1 MDQIQKH
8 ITPLIENQFPE
19 FYRTEGPI
27 FVEFIKQYYKWLEES
42 QSVSQKDFAGTGHV
56 HVNSKNTIVTGI
68 GTNFTQIFAN
78 GDEIAIYYDSD
89 LNTYDVFT
97 IDAVTNSTYLTLTS
111 NNLPTFTSGNSW
123 YTSVFTQYNPNYYLR
138 RFDESNDID
147 NTVDSFLVYFK
158 EKYLKNIQYDTAFN
172 IRYLLK
178 HSLNLYR
185 SKGTER
191 SLDLL
196 FRSVFGLPASVYY
209 PSVDIFRLSDG
220 KWFTPTYLEIS
231 MERNSDK
238 LVGKQIVGDT
248 SGALAFVEALIRRSV
263 KGRLIDVLFISALKG
278 NFSIGESINTIDE
291 ILEQRE
297 RPYLIGSLTSFDV
310 SADGS
315 GANYE
320 EGDLVDIYSNY
331 GDQGIGRVTEIID
344 ATGRVTFTL
353 TNGGYAYRETANVL
367 ISENV
372 LAITNLV
379 YSAPPARYASFLEGI
394 VQPTSTIEYYDVS
407 ETFVVANND
416 YLYTYHV
423 NNDVKGIGL
432 VIDYTASSNTL
443 GTIKVNVLF
452 GDMDDATYYT
462 EANALSATQNT
473 YTAET
478 YQANVIGYHA
488 NVSVTANVQSGTFVT
503 DEELYQVDSYGLF
516 VANGSISYIGS
527 LSGSKKTFNVSNLKG
542 AFTPDYLVRGRT
554 SNATAT
560 LLEQTIYM
568 GVINSTNTLYSNPN
582 NYVYFANSLATA
594 TIDNISTGTLANVSF
609 SNSLLYTETFDIN
622 DDYILPYVGT
632 YLNASQYDFPDYPSG
647 NLTNG
652 TLAQMLAN
660 TTYTIGK
667 IQQLTGINQGQDYNI
682 APVIKVWDQ
691 ITSGAAKKDY
701 VLEIANVSGYFSV
714 GEIVSQTDSSSR
726 GLVKS
731 VNTSHMYVEQLRYL
745 DENNFTLTSNSTT
758 VLTGEKSGATANVT
772 NFYPD
777 NATESLGLNAVLD
790 ADVRTV
796 SGSVT
801 KLEVY
806 NSGFGYKEGETVRF
820 VKQGEGYDSNTAG
833 FAFSTLQRQG
843 YGESYYKEKGG
854 LLSDQKKLF
863 DGIYYQEY
871 CIDPDSLVLTADL
884 RWVEAKTLKENDDII
899 GFDENLNGKIYLKP
913 SKVMKSDIIKTKK
926 YKVITDKGESTVSEN
941 HMFVQYMKKT
951 KKQSTYKWT
960 LAKELNVGDQL
971 TFACN
976 PWKEKTD
983 FDSGWLSGIL
993 DGEGWC
999 SAKAGNCGVAQNQ
1012 GPVLEKIKHMFN
1024 ESEIRYCL
1032 TKQRKSSN
1040 CHTLTTMGIWESMK
1054 LIGMF
1059 RPIRLLEK
1067 ADGLWDG
1074 RTIYRKDKK
1083 AHIATITEIV
1093 ELEEGDVVTMATS
1106 TKTLIVDGFLSH
1118 NSYEVRSS
1126 ITLNKYEE
1134 MLKKLLH
1141 VSGTKYFGA
1150 LVYNTELT
1158 CNVACQST
1166 TITVGA

>member
-1 MDQIQKH
+1 METIQKH

-27 FVEFIKQYYKWLEES
+27 FVEFVKQYYRWLEES
-42 QSVSQKDFAGTGHV
+42 QEVSQKNFTGTGHV
-56 HVNSKNTIVTGI
+56 HVNSKNNIVIGI
-68 GTNFTQIFAN
+68 GTNFDQVFAN
-78 GDEIAIYYDSD
+78 GDSIAVYTDSD
-89 LNTYDVFT
+89 LTNYDIFT
-97 IDAVTNSTYLTLTS
+97 VNAVTNSTYLTLTS
-111 NNLPTFTSGNSW
+111 NALPTFTSGNSW
-123 YTSVFTQYNPNYYLR
+123 YTSVYTEYNPNYYLR

-147 NTVDSFLVYFK
+147 NTVDNFLVYFK

-220 KWFTPTYLEIS
+220 KWYTPIYLEIS

-263 KGRLIDVLFISALKG
+263 KGRLIDVLYISALKG
-278 NFSIGESINTIDE
+278 NFAIGESINSIDE
-291 ILEQRE
+291 VLEQHE

-310 SADGS
+310 SLDGS

-320 EGDLVDIYSNY
+320 VGDLVDIYSTY
-331 GDQGIGRVTEIID
+331 GDQGVGRVTETID

-372 LAITNLV
+372 LAITNLA
-379 YSAPPARYASFLEGI
+379 YSTPPSRYSTFLEGI
-394 VQPTSTIEYYDVS
+394 VQPTSTITYYDVS
-407 ETFVVANND
+407 ETFVVANNE

-423 NNDVKGIGL
+423 NNDLKGMGL
-432 VIDYTASSNTL
+432 VIDYSASSNTE
-443 GTIKVNVLF
+443 GTVKVNVVF

-462 EANALSATQNT
+462 EANALSASQNT
-473 YTAET
+473 YNAET
-478 YQANVIGYHA
+478 YTANVIGYHA
-488 NVSVTANVQSGTFVT
+488 NVSLVSNVQSGTFIT
-503 DEELYQVDSYGLF
+503 DEEIYQVDNYGLF
-516 VANGSISYIGS
+516 IANGSISYIGA
-527 LSGSKKTFNVSNLKG
+527 LSGSMKTFNVSNLKG
-542 AFTPDYLVRGRT
+542 AFTPDYLLRGRT

-560 LLEQTIYM
+560 LLDQTVYI
-568 GVINSTNTLYSNPN
+568 GVINSSNTLYSNPN
-582 NYVYFANSLATA
+582 NYVYFANSLATG
-594 TIDNISTGTLANVSF
+594 TIYSISTGTLANAQF

-622 DDYILPYVGT
+622 DDYIRDYTGT
-632 YLNASQYDFPDYPSG
+632 YLNAIQYDFPDYPTG

-652 TLAQMLAN
+652 TLALMLAN

-667 IQQLTGINQGQDYNI
+667 IQQLTGINQGMDYNI
-682 APVIKVWDQ
+682 APVVKIWDD
-691 ITSGAAKKDY
+691 ITAGASKKDY
-701 VLEIANVSGYFSV
+701 VLEIANTSGAFAI
-714 GEIVSQTDSSSR
+714 GELVTQEDSSSR

-731 VNTSHMYVEQLRYL
+731 VNTTHMYVEQLRYL

-758 VLTGEKSGATANVT
+758 VLTGEKTGSTANVT

-777 NATESLGLNAVLD
+777 NATETLGLNAVLD

-801 KLEVY
+801 KLSVY

-820 VKQGEGYDSNTAG
+820 VKQSEGYDSNTAG

-843 YGESYYKEKGG
+843 YGESYYKESGG

-871 CIDPDSLVLTADL
+871 
-884 RWVEAKTLKENDDII
+884 
-899 GFDENLNGKIYLKP
+899 
-913 SKVMKSDIIKTKK
+913 
-926 YKVITDKGESTVSEN
+926 
-941 HMFVQYMKKT
+941 
-951 KKQSTYKWT
+951 
-960 LAKELNVGDQL
+960 
-971 TFACN
+971 
-976 PWKEKTD
+976 
-983 FDSGWLSGIL
+983 
-993 DGEGWC
+993 
-999 SAKAGNCGVAQNQ
+999 
-1012 GPVLEKIKHMFN
+1012 
-1024 ESEIRYCL
+1024 
-1032 TKQRKSSN
+1032 
-1040 CHTLTTMGIWESMK
+1040 
-1054 LIGMF
+1054 
-1059 RPIRLLEK
+1059 
-1067 ADGLWDG
+1067 
-1074 RTIYRKDKK
+1074 
-1083 AHIATITEIV
+1083 
-1093 ELEEGDVVTMATS
+1093 
-1106 TKTLIVDGFLSH
+1106 
-1118 NSYEVRSS
+1118 SYEVRSS

-1141 VSGTKYFGA
+1141 VAGTKYFGA